1 MRDLLKT
8 MAFEFVIIVA
18 GITASVLIFCAIL
31 EPTARFGIEI
41 LLQILSLSFFVT
53 LPHLVFYSP
62 KELSKKQMRIR
73 QAIHIALVTALM
85 FFFGYEW
92 NWINRG
98 SVWHPIL
105 FFLLFI
111 IVYVIVEFSLLQR
124 DKREAQK
131 LNMWLERYKQEN
143 RDS

>member
-111 IVYVIVEFSLLQR
+111 SDFFLFLMFFFIKCFYFMVRTCIYGEQQI
-124 DKREAQK
+124 
-131 LNMWLERYKQEN
+131 
-143 RDS
+143 